1 MIGAV
6 QPGVFCMLATLFHCL
21 DLLRLSGSPADV
33 PPSPRLLAVFLLADA
48 GLQALAFA
56 VFGLP
61 QQLWIESIVVR
72 IGGIWLM
79 LWLRDRPARL
89 LQTLIALSGVS
100 VWLSAGLLATAIGY
114 RATELAPAL
123 TRYFELMALGL
134 VGWLWL
140 AGGLILARALAVPM
154 PLGVAAL
161 LALQGVPLAL
171 RYWLAPAGAG

>member
-1 MIGAV
+1 
-6 QPGVFCMLATLFHCL
+6 MLATLFHCL

-100 VWLSAGLLATAIGY
+100 LWLSAGLLATAIGY